1 MLAATGPFLTM
12 HPRTLLRT
20 PQMHPSLAAIV
31 DDMRGTRNPISEVP
45 VTQLRGPALHRNG
58 LRYGKS
64 GQALT
69 EWSSYC
75 EPGFSGAD

>member
-31 DDMRGTRNPISEVP
+31 DDIDMRGTRNPISL
-45 VTQLRGPALHRNG
+45 TTLRNRSLSSAAQLF
-58 LRYGKS
+58 
-64 GQALT
+64 T
-69 EWSSYC
+69 EMAS
-75 EPGFSGAD
+75 ATAKAVKR